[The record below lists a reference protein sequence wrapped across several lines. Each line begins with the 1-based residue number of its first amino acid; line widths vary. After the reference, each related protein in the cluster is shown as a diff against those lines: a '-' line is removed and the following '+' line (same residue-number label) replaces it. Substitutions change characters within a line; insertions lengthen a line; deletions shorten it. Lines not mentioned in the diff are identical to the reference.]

1 MSVKVL
7 LHQIEISF
15 WDAFIPLMY
24 QSRLVRFVVPRVYL
38 ILHNKE
44 FKKSMGIIFAF
55 ASLGLIVGFI
65 LGALSQ
71 I

>member
-7 LHQIEISF
+7 LHQIEIGF

-44 FKKSMGIIFAF
+44 FKKTLGIIFGF
-55 ASLGLIVGFI
+55 AAIGLITGFV
-65 LGALSQ
+65 LGALSH